1 VSHELRNPLGVIRN
15 SVYYLKMVLPD
26 DERTRKRS
34 IRVKKALAES
44 LAPVMVDADH
54 IRLLLG
60 NLVSNAIQTIPDGV
74 VLTVESRSLEG
85 GGELIVEDTGMG
97 IPPGH
102 LERIFEPLFTT
113 KSKGIGLGLSLAK
126 RLAESA
132 ESNDGRIRVVSAPGG
147 GSCFTVELSSLQG
160 GRG

>member
-15 SVYYLKMVLPD
+15 SVYYLKMVLPE
-26 DERTRKRS
+26 DERTRKHS
-34 IRVKKALAES
+34 IRVKNALAES

-54 IRLLLG
+54 IRRLLG
-60 NLVSNAIQTIPDGV
+60 NLVSNAIQAMSDGG
-74 VLTVESRSLEG
+74 VLKVESRPLEG
-85 GGELIVEDTGMG
+85 GAELIVEHTGMG
-97 IPPGH
+97 IPPEH

-126 RLAESA
+126 RLAES
-132 ESNDGRIRVVSAPGG
+132 NDGRVRVVSAPGG
-147 GSCFTVELSSLQG
+147 GSRFTVELSSLQG